1 MAYMY
6 RVAPSTQN
14 RTFRYYFAWGIF
26 ILIGIFIPFIGVPLA
41 VMMKSD
47 EDERYRSLLI
57 VSLIAGFIH
66 LGFAVYGFML
76 WRADRLESIS
86 RYPS

>member
-1 MAYMY
+1 MAFIY
-6 RVAPSTQN
+6 RNEPLDDN
-14 RTFRYYFAWGIF
+14 RTFRFYAIWGIL
-26 ILIGIFIPFIGVPLA
+26 ILIAMVIPFIGMPLA
-41 VMMKSD
+41 VMMKAD
-47 EDERYRSLLI
+47 EDERHRSVFI
-57 VSLIAGFIH
+57 IALIAGFIH